1 MTNTDV
7 RPMELL
13 LQVIADELYVAR
25 MDIQTK
31 DASKSDW
38 RDNGGRDVVIERIEK
53 ARETF
58 DSYPVL

>member
-25 MDIQTK
+25 MDRQT
-31 DASKSDW
+31 DGASKSDW
-38 RDNGGRDVVIERIEK
+38 KDNGGRDLMIERIEK
-53 ARETF
+53 ARERF
-58 DSYPVL
+58 DSYPEL

>member
-25 MDIQTK
+25 LDRETEGS
-31 DASKSDW
+31 AKSDW
-38 RDNGGRDVVIERIEK
+38 RDNGGRDGMIERIEK
-53 ARETF
+53 ARDRF
-58 DSYPVL
+58 DSYPEL

>member
-1 MTNTDV
+1 
-7 RPMELL
+7 MELL